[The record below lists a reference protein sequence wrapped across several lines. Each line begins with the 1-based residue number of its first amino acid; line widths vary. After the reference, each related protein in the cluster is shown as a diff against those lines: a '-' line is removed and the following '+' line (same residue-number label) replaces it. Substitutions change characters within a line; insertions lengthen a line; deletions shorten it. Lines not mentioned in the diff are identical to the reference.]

1 MTAAE
6 KSWTIGYWEICL
18 RTIKNAV
25 IFQLLVIIVVVYD
38 LVERYCLYTLFL
50 NPWKEKNEHIYTE
63 PETPD
68 RAQGWLYVRLLSD
81 ICKLTAIMPRWLQ
94 LKE

>member
-25 IFQLLVIIVVVYD
+25 IFQLPVIIVVVYD

-50 NPWKEKNEHIYTE
+50 NPWKEKMNTS
-63 PETPD
+63 T
-68 RAQGWLYVRLLSD
+68 LSQRRQIELRD
-81 ICKLTAIMPRWLQ
+81 GYMLGFLVTFVN
-94 LKE
+94 